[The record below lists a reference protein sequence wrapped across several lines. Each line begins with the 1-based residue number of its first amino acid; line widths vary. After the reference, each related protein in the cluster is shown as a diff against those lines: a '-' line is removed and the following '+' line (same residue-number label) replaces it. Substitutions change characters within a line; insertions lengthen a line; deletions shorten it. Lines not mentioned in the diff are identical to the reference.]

1 MLSDFEEQFREFYNG
16 VDKYVSSNVR
26 PGRIGHGETA
36 CTANLLM
43 CLDAA
48 SPPTFLPFNA
58 QTFCNEL
65 SEALRQRGIKEGF
78 QFTLNAHG
86 FNQNHEGAI
95 TQSDY
100 AIRLKRRNNREGNKT
115 KPSSSVYFFQAK
127 IMRADGSFGI
137 DTKQNDK
144 INILRHFIGQRHLSY
159 VLYCP
164 FQRGGMQ
171 LTIDPRRTPD
181 RSWVDF
187 MTEWATGSIEDY
199 GEPDSTPY
207 WLRNA
212 LLDNNPVANEFIAK
226 ELGTDSDKW
235 TTYKP
240 AVIEIGL
247 EYPVYKPKY
256 KPIHTPAFSSGM
268 MGGSATDTTEE
279 DE

>member
-1 MLSDFEEQFREFYNG
+1 MLSDFEEQFRAFYNG
-16 VDKYVSSNVR
+16 IDEYVSSNVR

-48 SPPTFLPFNA
+48 APPDFLPFNA
-58 QTFCNEL
+58 QTFCDEL
-65 SEALRQRGIKEGF
+65 SAALRESDIEEGF

-100 AIRLKRRNNREGNKT
+100 AIRLTRRDNRENNKT

-127 IMRADGSFGI
+127 IMRPDDSFGI
-137 DTKQNDK
+137 DTEQDVK
-144 INILRHFIGQRHLSY
+144 INILRQFIGHKHLSY
-159 VLYCP
+159 VLYRP
-164 FQRGGMQ
+164 LQRGGMR
-171 LTIDPRRTPD
+171 LTIDPRQTPGE
-181 RSWVDF
+181 SWVDF
-187 MTEWATGSIEDY
+187 MTEWATGSIEDE
-199 GEPDSTPY
+199 GEPDSKPY
-207 WLRNA
+207 QLRNA
-212 LLDNNPVANEFIAK
+212 LLDNNPRANDYIARQ
-226 ELGTDSDKW
+226 LGTDSRRW

-240 AVIEIGL
+240 AIIEIGL

-256 KPIHTPAFSSGM
+256 KPVHTPAFSGGM